1 MSEPKRLLEG
11 GGSELERLLLASGHA
26 ARPSRATRWKTEAL
40 VLIAGLGFASTAR
53 AVGPLAQKTHA
64 GALARYL
71 AMGAFGGAA
80 VWGVAHVATR
90 PSANAVQDMQTAKSV
105 HASPAMQ
112 PEAIAK
118 GEEVGGA
125 PAPAAADLSS
135 RDSVEPS
142 RAESTHGRSASRA
155 RGAASVASRTGAGS
169 NDSVAAPSIGSEILE
184 LDRARASLAAGQA
197 RAAVSALDRYQQAFP
212 KGALQQE
219 ALRLRIEA
227 LVALGDRPAAR
238 TLTARFESLY
248 PNSPHAK
255 RLHSLVDAP

>member
-53 AVGPLAQKTHA
+53 AVGPLAQKTYA

-71 AMGAFGGAA
+71 AIGAFGGAA

-90 PSANAVQDMQTAKSV
+90 PSANAVQDTPAAKSV
-105 HASPAMQ
+105 HAMPAMQ

-118 GEEVGGA
+118 GEVEGA
-125 PAPAAADLSS
+125 PAPPAADLSS
-135 RDSVEPS
+135 RDSIEPS
-142 RAESTHGRSASRA
+142 RAESTHGRGASRA
-155 RGAASVASRTGAGS
+155 RGAASVASRTGAGP
-169 NDSVAAPSIGSEILE
+169 NDSATAPSIGSEILE

-197 RAAVSALDRYQQAFP
+197 RSAVSALDRYQQAFP

-227 LVALGDRPAAR
+227 LVGLGDRPAAR